1 VIYSRFNFRQNS
13 ASLIH
18 NIGFTVKKL
27 AAVLA
32 PMAFV
37 LTACVTTD
45 GTTGSTAAT
54 TANGLAMAAVKV
66 GVQAKCVT
74 EINNNTYW
82 KTASKLMTETQQTEL
97 QNEVC
102 SCVAEKA
109 TTSVTAADLVIAAMD
124 KTSQATLVTKVVSST
139 LNACVVETLKN

>member
-1 VIYSRFNFRQNS
+1 M
-13 ASLIH
+13 
-18 NIGFTVKKL
+18 KKL
-27 AAVLA
+27 ALVLA

-54 TANGLAMAAVKV
+54 TANGLAMTAVKV

-82 KTASKLMTETQQTEL
+82 KTASKLMTENQQTEL

-109 TTSVTAADLVIAAMD
+109 TTSVTAADLVVAAMD

>member
-1 VIYSRFNFRQNS
+1 M
-13 ASLIH
+13 
-18 NIGFTVKKL
+18 KKL

-45 GTTGSTAAT
+45 GTTGSTA
-54 TANGLAMAAVKV
+54 ANGLAMAAVKV

>member
-1 VIYSRFNFRQNS
+1 
-13 ASLIH
+13 
-18 NIGFTVKKL
+18 
-27 AAVLA
+27 
-32 PMAFV
+32 
-37 LTACVTTD
+37 
-45 GTTGSTAAT
+45 
-54 TANGLAMAAVKV
+54 MAAVKV

>member
-1 VIYSRFNFRQNS
+1 M
-13 ASLIH
+13 
-18 NIGFTVKKL
+18 KKL

-45 GTTGSTAAT
+45 GTTGSTAAS

-82 KTASKLMTETQQTEL
+82 KTASKIMTQTQQSEL
-97 QNEVC
+97 QTEVC

-109 TTSVTAADLVIAAMD
+109 TTSVTAADLVVAAMD
-124 KTSQATLVTKVVSST
+124 KTTQATLAAKVVANS
-139 LNACVVETLKN
+139 LNACVVEVLKN

>member
-1 VIYSRFNFRQNS
+1 M
-13 ASLIH
+13 
-18 NIGFTVKKL
+18 KKL

-45 GTTGSTAAT
+45 GTIGTTGSTAAT
-54 TANGLAMAAVKV
+54 TANGLAMAEVKV